1 MLTIRFSRVGKKN
14 KAQYK
19 LVLQE
24 KTAAPTGRHVEIL
37 GSHDPHLKQT
47 VLKEDRI
54 KYWLE
59 KGAQAS
65 DTVYN
70 LLVSKGIISDKKR
83 PVKMPAKKA
92 EEVVEGEA
100 PKEGE
105 AKAEEAPKEEIKAG
119 EVPKEEAKA
128 EEKKEEASKEEKK
141 EETKA
146 EEAKPAAA

>member
-24 KTAAPTGRHVEIL
+24 KTAAPTGRHVEVL

-54 KYWLE
+54 KYWIS

-65 DTVYN
+65 DTVHN
-70 LLVSKGIISDKKR
+70 LLVTKGIIADKKR
-83 PVKMPAKKA
+83 AVKIPAKKV
-92 EEVVEGEA
+92 EEAAEGEA
-100 PKEGE
+100 PKTEGE
-105 AKAEEAPKEEIKAG
+105 VKTEEAASEAPKEEKAEEVKEEAKTEEAPKEETK
-119 EVPKEEAKA
+119 V
-128 EEKKEEASKEEKK
+128 EEKK
-141 EETKA
+141 
-146 EEAKPAAA
+146 